1 MQHVAYISLNINVI
15 AIYKQMKKL
24 LFFVS
29 AVALLASC
37 SKDLIEE
44 NATFLTE
51 TGKTKIVAYNTVGN
65 DTRTHLG
72 EKTESGTYP
81 YEWDNG
87 DALGLFNAKG
97 DDDTNAY
104 FGYSGTGNEFTGEL
118 EMLTGETYYAYYPW
132 SRNVSL
138 NGTSIEMFINA
149 KQKYSHKYSSFA
161 ATEAPAIATGVAPK
175 EGENLELKFSSVV
188 SYLRVPMVGVGKVKS
203 LTLGFGDKN
212 TLSSYSRNK
221 YIAGPFNVDFTEE
234 KLSYYTTDMEVPTST
249 SKYQKWITL
258 DCAAGVDLD
267 PVKPTNF
274 WFVVPAGLELGENN
288 YANIWVNVDG
298 DPYNNGS
305 GTAPDFSYQ
314 FTKGYAFKAN
324 LPVKIGDKANTVKD
338 QDNAYT
344 WTEGDKLLISQP
356 LDLLKYF
363 YYATEGINGAEA
375 KFVKDGALKAAVL
388 VNDIDLSDVLERLY
402 QDQFDELSL
411 EEQAVY
417 LWYVHISED
426 GENASYHTPTVGGKV
441 AYDISAYDKN
451 GAIVSGWN
459 VKGNGLFTGNGSVKG
474 VTFKNVHVDATEV
487 EDDAIYFLA
496 KSFNEQDLTLEV
508 NVGDGCTLAVAEDAT
523 GALVGTVNASD
534 TLPKDVELPT
544 YAGTED
550 VIAYTYTFN
559 INKDIV
565 MADYEA
571 VTYNKITVE
580 DTPFITLALADDVEG
595 FMKDVIN
602 ADSANWY
609 SVLAPANGD
618 TKELTSYWTGLIP
631 SSKPS
636 SNIMSKGITAE
647 ILAYA
652 NKSGRSSAWTLTND
666 INLMNKSW
674 KAVTANTSIE
684 IAGAN
689 KTISN
694 VKIFEPQSASG
705 TAYYALFG
713 GAAKVTNLTVDG
725 IEIVAPAKVKNVAGI
740 AVQANKTKTGAENV
754 TVKGL
759 KIDAS
764 ASSATE
770 VGGIFSVYQYVGTVK
785 PVIKNCTVETVAG
798 GIKLAKEVVYG
809 DLAGKYDLKY
819 VLAQAAQ
826 TNVYEETFEAGTT
839 ACSNKLFGKIAI
851 TNDSNELST
860 DATLNI
866 NGTFTVAPASLAQGD
881 LTFAGDG
888 GVYYHTFE
896 LDVNKVKEFKVVYR
910 DGKIVEL

>member
-402 QDQFDELSL
+402 QDQFDELSP

-496 KSFNEQDLTLEV
+496 KSFKEQDLTLEV
-508 NVGDGCTLAVAEDAT
+508 NVGEGCTLAVAEDAT

-534 TLPKDVELPT
+534 TLPEDVALPT
-544 YAGTED
+544 YKDTEEA
-550 VIAYTYTFN
+550 IAYTYTFN
-559 INKDIV
+559 IDQDV
-565 MADYEA
+565 EMADYAKVTCNA
-571 VTYNKITVE
+571 VTLSKAGWIVTLE
-580 DTPFITLALADDVEG
+580 KKADIEPFMDKVS
-595 FMKDVIN
+595 N
-602 ADSANWY
+602 ATDNNWY
-609 SVLAPANGD
+609 SVLAPAD
-618 TKELTSYWTGLIP
+618 DETEDAALVSYWTGL
-631 SSKPS
+631 KPGTTT
-636 SNIMSKGITAE
+636 NLRITTAPFTAE
-647 ILAYA
+647 KLWYVN
-652 NKSGRSSAWTLTND
+652 NKTGNTYRTKSAGHILTND
-666 INLMNKSW
+666 IDLMG
-674 KAVTANTSIE
+674 KAWTTNNVTGTLKIKGENH
-684 IAGAN
+684 
-689 KTISN
+689 TISN
-694 VKIFEPQSASG
+694 VVINDTNKSNNYTLLGSA
-705 TAYYALFG
+705 AYAE
-713 GAAKVTNLTVDG
+713 NLTV
-725 IEIVAPAKVKNVAGI
+725 AGI
-740 AVQANKTKTGAENV
+740 TITVPDGATKVAAIAYNATAAGAGAKNV

-759 KIDAS
+759 KIEA
-764 ASSATE
+764 AE
-770 VGGIFSVYQYVGTVK
+770 VTTV
-785 PVIKNCTVETVAG
+785 TVAG
-798 GIKLAKEVVYG
+798 GLFANYNKIATITDCTVEKDAINFAKDVVYG
-809 DLAGKYDLKY
+809 DLAGKYALTVTPDEQKAY
-819 VLAQAAQ
+819 
-826 TNVYEETFEAGTT
+826 TETFEAGETT
-839 ACSNKLFGKIAI
+839 CGKLFGQVAV
-851 TNDSNELST
+851 TNNTETTST

-866 NGTFTVAPASLAQGD
+866 KGTFATSAVFPTKAD
-881 LTFAGDG
+881 FTFVG
-888 GVYYHTFE
+888 GGNVYYHTFT
-896 LDVNKVKEFKVVYR
+896 LNVNDAKVFKAFYR
-910 DGKIVEL
+910 DGGFVE